1 MSFRVEGVSVRFG
14 QTSALKDVSCVF
26 QPGRITAVTGGD
38 GAGKSTLLKL
48 LAGAVKADLGSY
60 RVPQKSDIG
69 VLPTSGGV
77 WNNLSVWE
85 NLEFVGRA
93 YDMSPDDWQERGKK
107 LLEYAR
113 LHDVKERVAGHL
125 SGGMRQKL
133 GFIMAT
139 LHRPRL
145 LLLDEPT
152 TGVDPVS
159 RNEMWRLLTAAAAE
173 GAAVVFSTTYLD
185 EAERAHQLLLLH
197 EGSVIA
203 SGTPQSVLDNTP
215 GTIYRAHRTDAP
227 AGIFDKR
234 DMWTRGNYV
243 YVWTKEPGAR
253 PPQGFSEPPL
263 DLETAS
269 IAFLL
274 YAQGGAASSDAS
286 PVSRLPSRHEKTT
299 NPLVEAR
306 NITHYFGTFTAL
318 EDVSLTVNSGEIVGL
333 VGGNG
338 AGKTTLL
345 RILLGAEQ
353 PTAGECSLIGLRPS
367 LDARKHVGYVAQGMG
382 LYPTL
387 SAQENIQFAA
397 SIFGVTVPPDFTQIT
412 RRFEDA
418 PVGSLPLGTQRMI
431 SFLTAN
437 VHNPQLLVLD
447 EPTSGMD
454 PLRRKDLWQQMH
466 AVCSRGAG
474 ILVTTHYMDEAIQ
487 CDRLVLLAGGRVVA
501 EGTADR
507 ITAGLRSI
515 VVNTPR
521 WQRAIELLEAEGIP
535 ASLAGRT
542 IRAPNVDAG
551 VVLKALQLLKGD
563 FVLHEE
569 PSTLEEAMLTTQHTR

>member
-14 QTSALKDVSCVF
+14 QTSALKDASCVF
-26 QPGRITAVTGGD
+26 QPGRITAVAGGD

-60 RVPQKSDIG
+60 RVPRKSDIG

-107 LLEYAR
+107 LLEHAR

-159 RNEMWRLLTAAAAE
+159 RNEMWRLLTAAAVE

-203 SGTPQSVLDNTP
+203 SGTPQSVLDDTP
-215 GTIYRAHRTDAP
+215 GTIYRAPRTDTP
-227 AGIFDKR
+227 AGTFDKS

-243 YVWTKEPGAR
+243 YLWTKESGAR

-269 IAFLL
+269 IAFMLG
-274 YAQGGAASSDAS
+274 AQGGAVSSDVS
-286 PVSRLPSRHEKTT
+286 PVSRLPSRHRTTT
-299 NPLVEAR
+299 NPLVDAQ
-306 NITHYFGTFTAL
+306 NITHCFGAFTAL

-397 SIFGVTVPPDFTQIT
+397 SIFGVTVPPDLTQIT
-412 RRFEDA
+412 RKCGDA

-454 PLRRKDLWQQMH
+454 PLRRKNLWQQMH
-466 AVCSRGAG
+466 AVCSRGTG
-474 ILVTTHYMDEAIQ
+474 ILVTTHYMDEAVQ
-487 CDRLVLLAGGRVVA
+487 CDSLVLLAGGRVVA
-501 EGTADR
+501 AGTADR
-507 ITAGLRSI
+507 ITAG
-515 VVNTPR
+515 
-521 WQRAIELLEAEGIP
+521 
-535 ASLAGRT
+535 
-542 IRAPNVDAG
+542 
-551 VVLKALQLLKGD
+551 
-563 FVLHEE
+563 
-569 PSTLEEAMLTTQHTR
+569 